1 MKSYLRSMA
10 RTHILVISLIS
21 LLLLAVPP
29 LLSYYIDDLGTKA
42 WGPVT
47 GELICPKSQDYMCSA
62 LAWNTHYCE
71 PIDWSKL
78 LRTPY
83 NGMSNMAFPISAMI
97 TLSTTSL
104 HFRYQRMHTPSLK
117 PTSHLQQYPPL
128 NSLYAFLITMC
139 GVGSFYCHSAI
150 TFDSAQWDRA
160 GIWCIVAPGL
170 GFTFLRFV
178 PLASASLTFYRI
190 FCLLV
195 LVIFPLSLS
204 LFHILDPENELAT
217 PLLVRTLLGVAD
229 AALLSCS
236 AVLPPARASEASAE

>member
-1 MKSYLRSMA
+1 
-10 RTHILVISLIS
+10 
-21 LLLLAVPP
+21 
-29 LLSYYIDDLGTKA
+29 
-42 WGPVT
+42 
-47 GELICPKSQDYMCSA
+47 
-62 LAWNTHYCE
+62 
-71 PIDWSKL
+71 
-78 LRTPY
+78 
-83 NGMSNMAFPISAMI
+83 
-97 TLSTTSL
+97 
-104 HFRYQRMHTPSLK
+104 
-117 PTSHLQQYPPL
+117 
-128 NSLYAFLITMC
+128 MC

-195 LVIFPLSLS
+195 LVISPLSLS